1 MPTTADKKIILTGSP
16 FAWIH
21 KIENGNISELWRFDN
36 LQSSTYKILK
46 PGSSSQ
52 GSENIDINRA
62 DGVIW
67 RFPKTN
73 LILSGEDE
81 SDITPADA
89 SSDASNKGE
98 ITLVINEAPIEAN
111 SWTAFIKELKD
122 NMDAKFLI
130 TIGTGYSHK
139 ARTDA
144 TLRKP
149 DGFIHMIGKINND
162 LEQQLNN
169 NPASITITFVSYKNS
184 GLEATDLTAV
194 SLFTAITWKLGG
206 TGKDIEGIK
215 PPDIL
220 STDAERLLTGD
231 IVVVTNITYS

>member
-1 MPTTADKKIILTGSP
+1 MPTTTDKKIILTGSP

-21 KIENGNISELWRFDN
+21 KIENEDLSELWKFNN

-62 DGVIW
+62 DGAIW

-98 ITLVINEAPIEAN
+98 ITLVINEAPIESN
-111 SWTAFIKELKD
+111 SWTAFIKQLKD

-139 ARTDA
+139 ARTDV

-149 DGFIHMIGKINND
+149 DGFIHMIGKVNND

-169 NPASITITFVSYKNS
+169 SPASITITFVSYKNS

-215 PPDIL
+215 PPDLL

-231 IVVVTNITYS
+231 VVVITNITYS

>member
-1 MPTTADKKIILTGSP
+1 MPTTTDKKIILTGSP

-21 KIENGNISELWRFDN
+21 KIDSGNLSELFKFDN

-52 GSENIDINRA
+52 STENIDINRA
-62 DGVIW
+62 DGAIW

-81 SDITPADA
+81 SDITPADV

-111 SWTAFIKELKD
+111 SWTAFIKQLKD

-130 TIGTGYSHK
+130 TIGTGFSHK
-139 ARTDA
+139 ARTDS

-162 LEQQLNN
+162 IEQQLNN
-169 NPASITITFVSYKNS
+169 SPSSITITFVSYKNS
-184 GLEATDLTAV
+184 GLDVAKLTAEN
-194 SLFTAITWKLGG
+194 LFTAITWKLGG
-206 TGKDIEGIK
+206 TGKDVSGIK
-215 PPDIL
+215 PPNIIAA
-220 STDAERLLTGD
+220 DANKLLAGD
-231 IVVVTNITYS
+231 VAVITNISYS